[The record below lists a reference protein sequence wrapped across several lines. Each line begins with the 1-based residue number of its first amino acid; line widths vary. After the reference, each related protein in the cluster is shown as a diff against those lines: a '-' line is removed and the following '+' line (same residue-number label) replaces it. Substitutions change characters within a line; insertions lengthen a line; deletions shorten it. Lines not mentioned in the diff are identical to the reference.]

1 MIWDVRTSDRGL
13 VPILT
18 SQVLKLLHRQVVVAS
33 AAMAALLP
41 PALVAL
47 LCFCVF
53 FQAQKEVG
61 CCLPPCVSAVF
72 SFLLTLT
79 SCPPGQ

>member
-1 MIWDVRTSDRGL
+1 MIWDVRIPDGVL

-18 SQVLKLLHRQVVVAS
+18 SQVLKLPNKQVVVAS

-47 LCFCVF
+47 PCFCLF
-53 FQAQKEVG
+53 FRAQKEV
-61 CCLPPCVSAVF
+61 
-72 SFLLTLT
+72 
-79 SCPPGQ
+79 